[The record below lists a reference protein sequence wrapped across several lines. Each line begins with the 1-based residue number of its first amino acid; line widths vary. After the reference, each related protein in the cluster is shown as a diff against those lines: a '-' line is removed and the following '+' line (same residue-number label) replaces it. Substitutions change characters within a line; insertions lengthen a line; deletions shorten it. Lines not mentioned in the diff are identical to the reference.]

1 LADPA
6 LRDMPVHRI
15 ADRWGFRGHPTFTR
29 AFRAAFG
36 TSPQDYRNSALAATA
51 DERR

>member
-1 LADPA
+1 
-6 LRDMPVHRI
+6 MPVHRI
-15 ADRWGFRGHPTFTR
+15 ADRWGFKGHPPFTR

-36 TSPQDYRNSALAATA
+36 TSPQDYRDGALAAAA